1 MKNIFSLIAAAS
13 VLLAGLV
20 SCNIEASRSFS
31 GDLTIEVTGLP
42 EEVKALS
49 MWGSPNEFAIANI
62 QENADLYIADVVGGT
77 ATFKLGT
84 YVYSNI
90 LQCQFVPMTSREMAM
105 SDATWWQTAFS
116 GSSEYAN
123 AENNL
128 VYDFSPEGAAADPMT
143 LTLDV
148 SSVYRT
154 SNAVVFKSRF
164 NTENFKEALK
174 MK

>member
-20 SCNIEASRSFS
+20 SCNIEVSRSFS
-31 GDLTIEVTGLP
+31 GDLTIEVTVLP

-105 SDATWWQTAFS
+105 DDNTWWQTAFS
-116 GSSEYAN
+116 GSKEYSN
-123 AENNL
+123 AKNNL
-128 VYDFSPEGAAADPMT
+128 VYGFPPSEAADPMT

-148 SSVYRT
+148 KSVYGNL
-154 SNAVVFKSRF
+154 SGI
-164 NTENFKEALK
+164 FKERFYTESYETALK
-174 MK
+174 VK

>member
-20 SCNIEASRSFS
+20 SCNIEASRSFQ

-49 MWGSPNEFAIANI
+49 MWGTPNEWLLANI
-62 QENADLYIADVVGGT
+62 QEEADTYIADVVDGK

-84 YVYSNI
+84 YTYSRG
-90 LQCQFVPMTSREMAM
+90 LWCQFVPMTSREMAM

-116 GSSEYAN
+116 GSDTYAN

-148 SSVYRT
+148 GDVYGDL
-154 SNAVVFKSRF
+154 SGIFSKRF
-164 NTENFKEALK
+164 NTKSFKEVLK